1 MRKLTVATC
10 LLIGLTVGW
19 SVSAE
24 AGKNVC
30 RGMSKAQGFHGVQ
43 KHDFVNMCQQ
53 HIGVVCAA
61 LLRLQSIFRT
71 QIGLIVAMPTG
82 EIAKSPAAWKRRA
95 KKGSAEADAPPDHEL
110 NV

>member
-61 LLRLQSIFRT
+61 LLRCCSDTSNADR
-71 QIGLIVAMPTG
+71 AYCCD
-82 EIAKSPAAWKRRA
+82 AYRR
-95 KKGSAEADAPPDHEL
+95 
-110 NV
+110 NC